1 MPKFPH
7 ILSTILHMGAGNA
20 NELPEYL
27 NSNAK
32 RILLVEPNPK
42 LAESLRRRTA
52 DDARVEVLEVAVS
65 DDPQRNL
72 LTEYNIPEAAS
83 LYKPDGLYKLF
94 PGLRSIVQHSVE
106 VRHPAA
112 LVADTLPADEPN
124 LLVIQAPGAEQ
135 AIIEALAAESL
146 LERISQLAVTS
157 SDEPHYTSGSAAP
170 AVLNALKGSG
180 FEVAEEDR
188 SNLDWPQWH
197 LTFDARAHKIKAL
210 EAALN
215 EKQAQ
220 TEAIRQQLSAKEVE
234 LSGLAEELTARESKI
249 RSLDEQLSQAE
260 RGNGE
265 YKQRIETTQQQLSAK
280 ENELKGLKEELAARD
295 STIKSQDDRLSQAE
309 DTARQLED
317 ELRQKKDRVK
327 SLKVELEE
335 RATQIKQQ
343 EQKLN
348 ETSAKQSNL
357 TERLQQHEKTINTQ
371 EEQLDRAQKAQV
383 TAEQK
388 ATDLANRVQALEQQ
402 LKAQHA
408 AQQQSDKLLQRMEY
422 LFEQQSLQLE
432 QAANALGRHVS
443 VTAKTTAKELEAGIQ
458 LQQQY
463 GSQMIGLEEQ
473 GKRLPS
479 TVALQLSRLL
489 KSQPY
494 DVVIE
499 MGSGVTTSFLAHT
512 LRSRPQEGGS
522 KASANTDVAH
532 YIDPSDEDLPKRIV
546 CFEHSRARFNHL
558 QSTLKQSG
566 LAPVVNLHFA
576 PLVPYQ
582 HQGTEYLYYDCANRL
597 QQLAN
602 LFENRQARIFVLL
615 NESAEEQ
622 QPDRVA
628 ALPQLLQYL
637 SAHTLD
643 VVVNDVDK
651 HAELID
657 QWQALLNTRGLE
669 CQPAVEFGAPTAQ
682 RLTINP

>member
-1 MPKFPH
+1 
-7 ILSTILHMGAGNA
+7 
-20 NELPEYL
+20 
-27 NSNAK
+27 
-32 RILLVEPNPK
+32 
-42 LAESLRRRTA
+42 
-52 DDARVEVLEVAVS
+52 
-65 DDPQRNL
+65 
-72 LTEYNIPEAAS
+72 
-83 LYKPDGLYKLF
+83 
-94 PGLRSIVQHSVE
+94 
-106 VRHPAA
+106 
-112 LVADTLPADEPN
+112 
-124 LLVIQAPGAEQ
+124 
-135 AIIEALAAESL
+135 
-146 LERISQLAVTS
+146 
-157 SDEPHYTSGSAAP
+157 
-170 AVLNALKGSG
+170 
-180 FEVAEEDR
+180 
-188 SNLDWPQWH
+188 
-197 LTFDARAHKIKAL
+197 
-210 EAALN
+210 
-215 EKQAQ
+215 
-220 TEAIRQQLSAKEVE
+220 
-234 LSGLAEELTARESKI
+234 
-249 RSLDEQLSQAE
+249 
-260 RGNGE
+260 
-265 YKQRIETTQQQLSAK
+265 
-280 ENELKGLKEELAARD
+280 
-295 STIKSQDDRLSQAE
+295 
-309 DTARQLED
+309 
-317 ELRQKKDRVK
+317 
-327 SLKVELEE
+327 
-335 RATQIKQQ
+335 
-343 EQKLN
+343 
-348 ETSAKQSNL
+348 L

-371 EEQLDRAQKAQV
+371 KEQLDRAQKAQA

-388 ATDLANRVQALEQQ
+388 ASDLANRVQALEQQ
-402 LKAQHA
+402 LKAQQA

-479 TVALQLSRLL
+479 TVALQLSRQL

-494 DVVIE
+494 DVIIE

-512 LRSRPQEGGS
+512 LRSRPQENVS
-522 KASANTDVAH
+522 KTAANTDVAH
-532 YIDPSDEDLPKRIV
+532 FIDPSDEDLPKRIV

-566 LAPVVNLHFA
+566 LASVVNLHFA

-622 QPDRVA
+622 QPDRIA

-651 HAELID
+651 HAELIN

-669 CQPAVEFGAPTAQ
+669 YQLAVEFGAPTAQ